1 MSELAETE
9 GLLENLNIVIVSD
22 HGMAS
27 MNNKTYL
34 VKDVVDI
41 NLINQTKSF
50 FGIVSNIYP
59 KNINDVCIYQ
69 LKILLISFSKVD
81 FIFLKFKTQKIYDSF
96 KKLQNFSVY
105 FREEVPKSFHFDSN
119 ERIGKNR

>member
-1 MSELAETE
+1 LIGYLMRELAQSDD
-9 GLLENLNIVIVSD
+9 LLASLDIVVVSD

-59 KNINDVCIYQ
+59 KNINDVCI
-69 LKILLISFSKVD
+69 
-81 FIFLKFKTQKIYDSF
+81 FI
-96 KKLQNFSVY
+96 
-105 FREEVPKSFHFDSN
+105 
-119 ERIGKNR
+119 

>member
-1 MSELAETE
+1 MSELAESE
-9 GLLENLNIVIVSD
+9 DLSENLNVVIVSD

-41 NLINQTKSF
+41 NLINQTRSF

-59 KNINDVCIYQ
+59 KNISDVCIYY
-69 LKILLISFSKVD
+69 LNILLF
-81 FIFLKFKTQKIYDSF
+81 
-96 KKLQNFSVY
+96 VY
-105 FREEVPKSFHFDSN
+105 
-119 ERIGKNR
+119 

>member
-1 MSELAETE
+1 MSELAQSDD
-9 GLLENLNIVIVSD
+9 LLENLDIVVVSD

-59 KNINDVCIYQ
+59 KNINDVRINFH
-69 LKILLISFSKVD
+69 LKI
-81 FIFLKFKTQKIYDSF
+81 
-96 KKLQNFSVY
+96 
-105 FREEVPKSFHFDSN
+105 
-119 ERIGKNR
+119 